1 VLAEALIVLA
11 QLAPGANAIDA
22 CLAAA
27 ERRFNLP
34 TGIATAIARVESG
47 LNPRAIN
54 RANRNGTYDLG
65 LMQINSIHQPRLMR
79 NYGIARAHLYNPCVS
94 AFAGAQ
100 VLAKALAQTGGS
112 IVPALSKYNTGRP
125 TGQVGLAYAQ
135 RVLARWQNPAA
146 TAVMASASAGAINLP
161 PPPAALLAGLPDFS
175 AGPVAMAPAAPV
187 ITPERSALF
196 VGQSS
201 AFQSAGW
208 ARSPQ
213 F

>member
-1 VLAEALIVLA
+1 
-11 QLAPGANAIDA
+11 
-22 CLAAA
+22 
-27 ERRFNLP
+27 
-34 TGIATAIARVESG
+34 
-47 LNPRAIN
+47 
-54 RANRNGTYDLG
+54 
-65 LMQINSIHQPRLMR
+65 MQINSIHQPRLMR

-125 TGQVGLAYAQ
+125 TGAVGLAYAQ

-146 TAVMASASAGAINLP
+146 VVALAAVPAGAINLP
-161 PPPAALLAGLPDFS
+161 PPPAALLAGLPDF
-175 AGPVAMAPAAPV
+175 AMGPVAMPAAPV

-196 VGQSS
+196 VERSS

>member
-1 VLAEALIVLA
+1 VL
-11 QLAPGANAIDA
+11 
-22 CLAAA
+22 
-27 ERRFNLP
+27 
-34 TGIATAIARVESG
+34 S
-47 LNPRAIN
+47 
-54 RANRNGTYDLG
+54 
-65 LMQINSIHQPRLMR
+65 
-79 NYGIARAHLYNPCVS
+79 
-94 AFAGAQ
+94 
-100 VLAKALAQTGGS
+100 KALAQTGGS

-125 TGQVGLAYAQ
+125 TGAVGLAYAQ
-135 RVLARWQNPAA
+135 RVLARWQSPAA
-146 TAVMASASAGAINLP
+146 VVALAAVPAGAINLP

-196 VGQSS
+196 VERSS